1 MDPRER
7 RIRKQ
12 LSTISDEKVAD
23 VGISWIRRQQ
33 KNRLKRKRNDRRF
46 EMKKFRILLALVLIA
61 IPVSS
66 AIAATYRYAT
76 TPGAETISNID
87 QCDKDGCKRVAVI
100 TYPGKV
106 GWEKLKSDYQNLA
119 ILKTKEKTFYDLSPA
134 EQTIVKAKTEI
145 RMKNIQMAQANNE
158 SGLLYNLKYILWY

>member
-1 MDPRER
+1 
-7 RIRKQ
+7 
-12 LSTISDEKVAD
+12 
-23 VGISWIRRQQ
+23 
-33 KNRLKRKRNDRRF
+33 
-46 EMKKFRILLALVLIA
+46 MKKFRILLALVLIG
-61 IPVSS
+61 IPVS
-66 AIAATYRYAT
+66 AVAATYRYAT